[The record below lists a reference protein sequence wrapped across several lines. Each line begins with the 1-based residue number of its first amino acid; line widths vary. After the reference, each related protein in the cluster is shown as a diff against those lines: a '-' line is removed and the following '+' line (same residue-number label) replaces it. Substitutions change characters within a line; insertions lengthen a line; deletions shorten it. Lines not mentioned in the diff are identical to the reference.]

1 MSVKKLFDN
10 NKQIVT
16 VGKFLKLGS
25 PDTLGDGIE
34 SAEHLQQAVNKRDY
48 FLPPIDYSDPANFV
62 KFGSA
67 EQYYKNAFDYIASYY
82 PYDGSN
88 LERVEFYNK
97 INPLEK
103 YILEDIYPTST
114 GFVTLGSNYGSITPN
129 ASGYYSSSE
138 EYIQI
143 KGGPHSGSVYNE
155 TKNRTSNLE
164 FGGDLGNTV
173 EFFLKKNSLI
183 NSSTESERQVVFDLW
198 NGAATTAADY
208 GRLRIELVSGSED
221 RFYVTMRSG
230 SNGFT
235 NVQIPSAGGQTI
247 SDGTFRNFSF
257 VFNTSGS
264 SPTID
269 FFVNGT
275 CVETAIGGAVGDIG
289 LVTGSMIGNI
299 GALRTDIAGLPGAAQ
314 GYGKLSGSIDEFRFW
329 KTNRNDEQIG
339 RYWFDNVGGGTDK
352 YDANVSLGVYLK
364 FNEGI
369 TQTASIDQVCL
380 DYSGRLSNGL
390 FVGYDTARSR
400 NTGSAINSL
409 NLESVVEIGDP
420 IVRTDNSIYSNA
432 RSRYILSGSNYDYNN
447 NARLLNHFPNWII
460 EAEENEANEL
470 VNVTQIISSYFD
482 TLYNQLTALK
492 SLKHVKYVSGSLS
505 SSINEYPYNDR
516 LVESM
521 GLEMP
526 EFFQNIG
533 ALQQFLQRDEQINFD
548 NRLVEVKNSIYKNI
562 YNNLAFILKSKGT
575 EKSIRNFIRCLG
587 VSEEIIALNT
597 YPDNSDFEIKSNYLS
612 TTSTKK
618 FADFT
623 GLLKQADDEA
633 TVYQYPESGNVNSK
647 GFITGSSAI
656 QEFAFS
662 LQAEV
667 VFPDKD
673 NHDLLP
679 YDMPRVLTSSIMGF
693 HTPADTNQTSTDLTW
708 ETAGNDHGLQVF
720 LVRSPGEY
728 AKVYQPDYLVR
739 DGFFLVKNRAG
750 TTLLTSS
757 IFNDVYDNQKW
768 NLTLSLRPK
777 KYPFNDGIL
786 GASVA
791 TDGYTLDLY
800 GVNYDT
806 GIKRNSFLA
815 STPVS
820 YVDGSAIIKSNKRV
834 YVGAHRTNFTGS
846 VVNNTDVR
854 ASSIRFWSDYLPT
867 GTLDLQAR
875 ETDTHGLV
883 RPYKNAYSFQANNPG
898 VYIPDIQTL
907 ALNWDFANITG
918 SDASGRFTVTDISSG
933 SVVGDY
939 PSEYQGSTFSKFNLR
954 QHSGRGDFFGASF
967 TPVRKAYVY
976 VDKLQI
982 PEYVGGDEMV
992 QSLTTDEQT
1001 FGIYTRPETFYFA
1014 VERSMYRS
1022 ISNRMLELFA
1032 SIEDFNNLI
1041 GEPVNKYRLDY
1052 KRMEKVREI
1061 FFRKVKNDIPDLERY
1076 VDYYKWLDTSMNQ
1089 VIEEFFPE
1097 SARHASDVRKVVENH
1112 VLERPKIRHKVSI
1125 LRDKHPGG
1133 PGGIEGSPRGTVCL
1147 DIPGWAKNHHPI
1159 SGNENENCTWW
1170 RTRAERNVSPLVASG
1185 GVLDTRNAVLN
1196 AISREIDPPLDRA
1209 DLPDPTTILR
1219 GPSSVVCL
1227 SAKLLPPYYGGINQ
1241 DLSKKRRLRDLTFD
1255 RFEAIEPCAEEL
1267 EPNTKKKV
1275 SFRAT
1280 KDGVEYK
1287 GNLVTPF
1294 TALSSSVTSG
1304 YNASLITSGLTG
1316 ITLTNLHE
1324 DSVYPYRHSVPMQGP
1339 FTERWV
1345 GGIQARHNAPFRT
1358 ADRAEEY
1365 KLTIASGT
1373 GSITTLTVENT
1384 PKGQYL
1390 RGLAS
1395 KSPVNIQNIKTVV
1408 TGHTSDKGV
1417 REVGNY
1423 SRYHEVVQ
1431 GNDRSQTNMD
1441 FAFNNSHYSYSMPSA
1456 FVTPPAR
1463 RTAGLTGS
1471 ADYPAPRQRP
1481 LTAATVVLIP
1491 DGTPLAID
1499 DGKTVIIENFDGS
1512 VHTLTMTAATRSAT
1526 QIDRSAI
1533 GNANDFAVELKAS
1546 LDLAVVAGTL
1556 KGTVSAVEND
1566 GNGNPRRI
1574 TITSEV
1580 KGDIGNKPVTGTLIT
1595 GGGGEII
1602 CNPADDK
1609 PSSGNG
1615 DLSFTGGSDGART
1628 NETIIADRFSSPGS
1642 KQDSKQQ
1649 FRDVNSDQ
1657 FSPNNA
1663 LPFRNIAVRLPHNK
1677 DLTDH
1682 SLFGGIVGVTA
1693 ATVNLI
1699 TDSTPLLADD
1709 GKTVVITNHD
1719 GTTHTLTMT
1728 PATRSA
1734 TQIDRSVIGNADDF
1748 ATELKASLDLAVAAG
1763 TLKAT
1768 VSKVQ
1773 LDANGNPRM
1782 IILTSAVK
1790 GESGNQSV
1798 VGTLIT
1804 GGGGEIICNPAANQ
1818 PASGN
1823 GTLAFTGGT
1832 EKASVHKVQRNGV
1845 QHLEIGETFPTTTI
1859 VTGST
1864 FDNAYVT
1871 RPVPAADR
1879 SQWTTY
1885 LSGSDN
1891 SAVYDQYIAH
1901 RSRYPESISFAPQ
1914 VPVSEATFNAATE
1927 NNLSLQSQFKWAN
1940 NRSFVP
1946 WKQISNSENP
1956 YAKYYTRNNT
1966 YEIGPQIVQEVQAG
1980 TGIPVRSYADGS
1992 RGTRPTSVRSVTDRK
2007 GNVSNYYYS
2016 LALREA
2022 PVTSRYKPLLH
2033 QIRTPLGTPAK
2044 TSNEMTDVSLK
2055 YSYGNDLMGFANREL
2070 NRLIQGKT
2078 KFSYGTIKRPYEILR
2093 EQFVPSAPRS
2103 ISGADLIKVFSY
2115 SETIYP
2121 KEVYTYL
2128 SGSRARLSFA
2138 NDFWKDDSNVLSYDV
2153 SSFVKY
2159 SDLLIPANQT
2169 TFVRQ
2174 LPRIE
2179 TPFTTS
2185 QGYAVRAKENTPFN
2199 TLDASFPIA
2208 TGAGKASIW
2217 SLDSF
2222 MYADSI
2228 TSLSA
2233 ILTASA
2239 PVLLADAAT
2248 MPCGELLM
2256 THYGTVDDG
2265 VTNALLTNGTASYQT
2280 SSVNSAQYVYNI
2292 PVTTLAIL
2300 TVPAVAATATLTA
2313 VETTPSIL
2321 NGSTII
2327 ISTGV
2332 FTVTFTFDQTLAPDS
2347 ALLRVDATNYKI
2359 GVSGLSTTNEIIN
2372 AIYSSVLLCK
2382 TGGEIDVTPTDP
2394 GAVSAAMTIT
2404 ADVAGAAINGTAI
2417 TGTGISSGQV
2427 TQTPFAGGVNATTR
2441 VGGERPEPRSP
2452 GSAYTRPAWTA
2463 GIERRYVDGGNKGTV
2478 AQSQYPFYN
2487 TYEDFAKDIRL
2498 AAKDHTIIPEFRVS
2512 EHISQYEQQGSL
2524 FSIISASLEIT
2535 GANGTNFN
2543 GTNPLFYERF
2553 SQTDDIE
2560 FLEDFMPTSEGDRN
2574 YIFNKYPRHFE
2585 INSEA
2590 IVKLLPYNGFYP
2602 VDRTL
2607 DLATLFSSSYG
2618 PNAVVTGG
2626 SAANKAS
2633 WRSVLRPFYSPGIMY
2648 NTIKSGVAVDYPIR
2662 RSERNDTQFEPVAV
2676 SSGEPLKGCL
2686 SGTLAA
2692 TAEGAIPAGKRR
2704 NLSDIERQTA
2714 DVNRFYWGD
2723 RLPFEAILD
2732 PAEAL
2737 RSGFERPTVLSD
2749 INSLLALDAS
2759 GSISIKSLDDSLY
2772 KKAVSNFLANVPK
2785 FFLKK
2790 KENKYGS
2797 DGYLTK
2803 FVSQFGSPPKAG
2815 GETDSPVRTVNVD
2828 KNSAYMMEIGML
2840 KTDDFN
2846 FYSNPYAYGIPTATG
2861 STGWDA
2867 LTTAQTPSG
2876 SNWPTHRGEFAPYT
2890 PPHYYGPSLARIT
2903 FMPTGDKTEYT
2914 LEEIINNDR
2923 GEVFVSF
2930 LNESGSYYD
2939 ITSGSFVDRD
2949 GNTVTTTHS
2958 PDYGW
2963 NRAWQNRMD
2972 IDASINIGNEFPID
2986 GGGKYKSLDPNK
2998 WVIMPKWECPT
3009 LDFPNRATPSA
3020 LYEFSSSVT
3029 PGAYTQQTQGMWHQ
3043 YGVMPNNNEGSY
3055 LYIKDIPTGEEEEYD
3070 FVAIGTAPTANTDIS
3085 YKYVSKVPSFVSDAN
3100 KTVRSLADLVGFDPD
3115 EIIRK
3120 GFDPSKAKRIGELAE
3135 TNEKSLSE
3143 AILALPFY
3151 IDKEQKPRLITLQ
3164 APADKLG
3171 PKIKKFRKQFTKFSL
3186 PPSLASKLLG
3196 MVPRGYPNIPD
3207 LINPFGGDEY
3217 DSILS
3222 GETMAE
3228 TPVVYL
3234 MEHKVNLTRQDLADI
3249 WQGVMP
3255 DLSKGFS
3262 TSLAAVDHYMP
3273 GDNVEEV
3280 ATRFPEVLKQQLNL
3294 GSQRSGHPRY
3304 DLLDVAKFPDK
3315 LGLFP
3320 DIKWLVFKV
3329 KERGI
3334 SDYSQMIVEEVEGEA
3349 AFTYDSVRQTL
3360 LNEGISEDQANTL
3373 MRSRDEFSKNMY
3385 IYKHRLNDPTFN
3397 WPYDY
3402 CSLLELGKINTKIGF
3417 RPELDRENSEAEDV
3431 ARRLEEAVEDG
3442 LPGGAGVGGL
3452 PGIGP
3457 DGGF

>member
-25 PDTLGDGIE
+25 PETLGDGIE
-34 SAEHLQQAVNKRDY
+34 SAEHLQQALEKRDY
-48 FLPPIDYSDPANFV
+48 FLPPVDYSNPENFV

-67 EQYYKNAFDYIASYY
+67 EEYYKNAFDYIANYY

-97 INPLEK
+97 ISPLEK
-103 YILEDIYPTST
+103 YVLEDIYPTST
-114 GFVTLGSNYGSITPN
+114 GFVTLGSNYGTIASNP
-129 ASGYYSSSE
+129 SGYYSASA

-155 TKNRTSNLE
+155 AKNRTSNLE
-164 FGGDLGNTV
+164 FGGTFGNTV
-173 EFFLKKNSLI
+173 EFFLKKNDLI
-183 NSSTESERQVVFDLW
+183 DSSTESERQVVFDLW
-198 NGAATTAADY
+198 NGSATTAADY

-221 RFYVTMRSG
+221 RFYVTMKSG

-235 NVQIPSAGGQTI
+235 NVQVPSAGGQTI

-264 SPTID
+264 SPSID

-275 CVETAIGGAVGDIG
+275 CVETGIGGAVGDIG

-299 GALRTDIAGLPGAAQ
+299 GALRTDVSGLPGAAQ
-314 GYGKLSGSIDEFRFW
+314 GYGKLSGSVDEFRFW
-329 KTNRNDEQIG
+329 KANRNDEQIG
-339 RYWFDNVGGGTDK
+339 RYWFDNVGGGTDS

-409 NLESVVEIGDP
+409 NLESVVEVGDP
-420 IVRTDNSIYSNA
+420 IVRTDNSIYSST

-460 EAEENEANEL
+460 ETEEQGANEL

-492 SLKHVKYVSGSLS
+492 SLKHVKYISGSLD

-526 EFFQNIG
+526 EFFQNAG
-533 ALQQFLQRDEQINFD
+533 TLQQFLQRDEQINFD

-623 GLLKQADDEA
+623 GLLQQADDEA
-633 TVYQYPESGNVNSK
+633 TVYQYPESGNANSR
-647 GFITGSSAI
+647 GFITGSSDI
-656 QEFAFS
+656 EEFAFS
-662 LQAEV
+662 LQGEV

-673 NHDLLP
+673 NPQLLP

-693 HTPADTNQTSTDLTW
+693 HTPADTDQTSTDLTW

-739 DGFFLVKNRAG
+739 DGYFLVQDRAG

-777 KYPFNDGIL
+777 KYPFNDGIN

-791 TDGYTLDLY
+791 SDGYTLELY

-815 STPVS
+815 SAPVS
-820 YVDGSAIIKSNKRV
+820 YNDGSAIVKSNKRI
-834 YVGAHRTNFTGS
+834 YAGAHRTNFTGS

-867 GTLDLQAR
+867 GTLDLQAK
-875 ETDTHGLV
+875 ETDTYGRL
-883 RPYKNAYSFQANNPG
+883 RPSQNAYSFQANNPG
-898 VYIPDIQTL
+898 VYIPEIQTL

-918 SDASGRFTVTDISSG
+918 SDASGRFTVSDFSSG
-933 SVVGDY
+933 SAAGDY
-939 PSEYQGSTFSKFNLR
+939 PAEYQGSTFSNFNLR
-954 QHSGRGDFFGASF
+954 QHTGRGDFFSANF

-976 VDKLQI
+976 VDKLQV
-982 PEYVGGDEMV
+982 PEYVGGEEMV
-992 QSLTTDEQT
+992 KALSADENT

-1061 FFRKVKNDIPDLERY
+1061 FFRKVKNDIPDLEKY

-1125 LRDKHPGG
+1125 LRDRHPGG
-1133 PGGIEGSPRGTVCL
+1133 GGGILGATRGSVCL
-1147 DIPGWAKNHHPI
+1147 DAVGWGKNHHPV
-1159 SGNENENCTWW
+1159 SGREDENCTWW
-1170 RTRAERNVSPLVASG
+1170 RTRAERNVSPLEATG
-1185 GVLDTRNAVLN
+1185 GVLVTRNAVLN
-1196 AISREIDPPLDRA
+1196 ALSRDVGSNDPANTDHNFN
-1209 DLPDPTTILR
+1209 
-1219 GPSSVVCL
+1219 SVVCL
-1227 SAKLLPPYYGGINQ
+1227 SAKILPPYYGGINQ

-1255 RFEAIEPCAEEL
+1255 RFESL
-1267 EPNTKKKV
+1267 EDCSDEFVPNEKRKIA
-1275 SFRAT
+1275 FRAT
-1280 KDGVEYK
+1280 KDGVDYK

-1294 TALSSSVTSG
+1294 TALSSSVTTG
-1304 YNASLITSGLTG
+1304 YNASLIADGLTG
-1316 ITLTNLHE
+1316 ISLTNIHE
-1324 DSVYPYRHSVPMQGP
+1324 DSVHPYRHSVPMQGP

-1345 GGIQARHNAPFRT
+1345 GGIQARHIAPFRT
-1358 ADRAEEY
+1358 TDRAEEY
-1365 KLTIASGT
+1365 SLSITSGT

-1395 KSPVNIQNIKTVV
+1395 KSPVNIQNIKTV
-1408 TGHTSDKGV
+1408 TSGHTDDQGV

-1423 SRYHEVVQ
+1423 SKYYEVVQ

-1441 FAFNNSHYSYSMPSA
+1441 FVFTNENYNHTAPSA
-1456 FVTPPAR
+1456 FITTPAR
-1463 RTAGLTGS
+1463 RSAGLTGS
-1471 ADYPAPRQRP
+1471 ADYPAPRQ
-1481 LTAATVVLIP
+1481 V
-1491 DGTPLAID
+1491 
-1499 DGKTVIIENFDGS
+1499 
-1512 VHTLTMTAATRSAT
+1512 
-1526 QIDRSAI
+1526 
-1533 GNANDFAVELKAS
+1533 AS
-1546 LDLAVVAGTL
+1546 
-1556 KGTVSAVEND
+1556 
-1566 GNGNPRRI
+1566 R
-1574 TITSEV
+1574 
-1580 KGDIGNKPVTGTLIT
+1580 
-1595 GGGGEII
+1595 
-1602 CNPADDK
+1602 
-1609 PSSGNG
+1609 
-1615 DLSFTGGSDGART
+1615 RT
-1628 NETIIADRFSSPGS
+1628 NETIIVDRFSAPGS
-1642 KQDSKQQ
+1642 KEDSKQQ

-1663 LPFRNIAVRLPHNK
+1663 LPFRNIVVRLPHNE
-1677 DLTDH
+1677 DLKNH
-1682 SLFGGIVGVTA
+1682 SDFGGY
-1693 ATVNLI
+1693 
-1699 TDSTPLLADD
+1699 
-1709 GKTVVITNHD
+1709 
-1719 GTTHTLTMT
+1719 
-1728 PATRSA
+1728 
-1734 TQIDRSVIGNADDF
+1734 
-1748 ATELKASLDLAVAAG
+1748 
-1763 TLKAT
+1763 
-1768 VSKVQ
+1768 
-1773 LDANGNPRM
+1773 
-1782 IILTSAVK
+1782 
-1790 GESGNQSV
+1790 ESGS
-1798 VGTLIT
+1798 TTI
-1804 GGGGEIICNPAANQ
+1804 P
-1818 PASGN
+1818 
-1823 GTLAFTGGT
+1823 
-1832 EKASVHKVQRNGV
+1832 SVHKVQRNGV
-1845 QHLEIGETFPTTTI
+1845 KQLRIGETFPALTV
-1859 VTGST
+1859 VTASI
-1864 FDNAYVT
+1864 FDNALVT

-1879 SQWTTY
+1879 AQWTSY
-1885 LSGSDN
+1885 LSGADN
-1891 SAVYDQYIAH
+1891 STVYDEYISL
-1901 RSRYPESISFAPQ
+1901 RSRYPENISFASQ
-1914 VPVSEATFNAATE
+1914 NPVTEATFDSATE
-1927 NNLSLQSQFKWAN
+1927 ANLSLQSQFKWGN
-1940 NRSFVP
+1940 NRDFVP

-1956 YAKYYTRNNT
+1956 YAKFYTKNNT
-1966 YEIGPQIVQEVQAG
+1966 YELLPQIVEGNQAG
-1980 TGIPVRSYADGS
+1980 TGIAERSFADGS
-1992 RGTRPTSVRSVTDRK
+1992 RGTFATRARQVTDRK

-2016 LALREA
+2016 VSLREP
-2022 PVTSRYKPLLH
+2022 PVTSRYKPLIH
-2033 QIRTPLGTPAK
+2033 QIRTPLGTPSK
-2044 TSNEMTDVSLK
+2044 TSNEMTTVSLK

-2093 EQFVPSAPRS
+2093 EQFVPEAPRS
-2103 ISGADLIKVFSY
+2103 ISGTDLIKVFSY

-2121 KEVYTYL
+2121 KEIYTYL

-2138 NDFWKDDSNVLSYDV
+2138 NDFWKNDSSVSSYDV
-2153 SSFVKY
+2153 SAFTDY
-2159 SDLLIPANQT
+2159 SDLLNPLNQST
-2169 TFVRQ
+2169 YVRQ

-2179 TPFTTS
+2179 APFTTS
-2185 QGYAVRAKENTPFN
+2185 QGYVVQASEQTPYN
-2199 TLDASFPIA
+2199 DLDPAFQLA
-2208 TGAGKASIW
+2208 TGPGSASIW
-2217 SLDSF
+2217 PMDSY
-2222 MYADSI
+2222 MYADSNV
-2228 TSLSA
+2228 SLSL

-2248 MPCGELLM
+2248 MPCGELMM
-2256 THYGTVDDG
+2256 THYGTVNDG
-2265 VTNALLTNGTASYQT
+2265 LTNSTYTDGTASYQT
-2280 SSVNSAQYVYNI
+2280 SSVNSAQYVYNV
-2292 PVTTLAIL
+2292 PVTALFEQ
-2300 TVPAVAATATLTA
+2300 PVA
-2313 VETTPSIL
+2313 
-2321 NGSTII
+2321 
-2327 ISTGV
+2327 
-2332 FTVTFTFDQTLAPDS
+2332 
-2347 ALLRVDATNYKI
+2347 
-2359 GVSGLSTTNEIIN
+2359 
-2372 AIYSSVLLCK
+2372 
-2382 TGGEIDVTPTDP
+2382 
-2394 GAVSAAMTIT
+2394 AVSADCSVTMTAFAAATLDPSGVGDPT
-2404 ADVAGAAINGTAI
+2404 AGTPAKTIKIYDNSSNFVEFIFNATKPALSPSRINATQYHVGCLGNANVYDAALGLYNAIALAKFNSELLVTATAPTAPSGLVTIVADNPGAAINTTAVG
-2417 TGTGISSGQV
+2417 GTGIGTVATQV
-2427 TQTPFAGGVNATTR
+2427 PYANGADATT
-2441 VGGERPEPRSP
+2441 VTAGERPEPRSP
-2452 GSAYTRPAWTA
+2452 GSVYTRPAWTA
-2463 GIERRYVDGGNKGTV
+2463 GIERRYVDGTNKGALAT
-2478 AQSQYPFYN
+2478 AQYPFYN
-2487 TYEDFAKDIRL
+2487 TYEEFAKDIRL
-2498 AAKDHTIIPEFRVS
+2498 AAKDHTIVPEFRVS
-2512 EHISQYEQQGSL
+2512 EHIAEYEQQGSL

-2535 GANGTNFN
+2535 GANNNNFD
-2543 GTNPLFYERF
+2543 GTNPFFYERF

-2560 FLEDFMPTSEGDRN
+2560 FLEDFMPTNEGDRN

-2590 IVKLLPYNGFYP
+2590 VVKLLPYNGFYP

-2607 DLATLFSSSYG
+2607 DLAALFSSSYG
-2618 PNAVVTGG
+2618 PNAVITGDD
-2626 SAANKAS
+2626 SANTAS

-2662 RSERNDTQFEPVAV
+2662 RSGRNDTQFEVVPV
-2676 SSGEPLKGCL
+2676 SSSDPLTGCL
-2686 SGTLAA
+2686 SGTL
-2692 TAEGAIPAGKRR
+2692 TSLTSEGSIPAGGRR
-2704 NLSDIERQTA
+2704 NVMNAEWATTDA
-2714 DVNRFYWGD
+2714 NKFFWAD

-2737 RSGFERPTVLSD
+2737 RLGFENPTVLSD

-2759 GSISIKSLDDSLY
+2759 GSISNKSLDDSLY

-2797 DGYLTK
+2797 NGYLTK

-2815 GETDSPVRTVNVD
+2815 GETDDPVRTVTVENR
-2828 KNSAYMMEIGML
+2828 SAYMMEIGLL
-2840 KTDDFN
+2840 KTEDFN
-2846 FYSNPYAYGIPTATG
+2846 FYSNPYAFGIPTATG
-2861 STGWDA
+2861 SVAWSS
-2867 LTTAQTPSG
+2867 LTPDQLPSG
-2876 SNWPTHRGEFAPYT
+2876 SDWPKHRGEFAPFT
-2890 PPHYYGPSLARIT
+2890 PPHYYGPSVARIT
-2903 FMPTGDKTEYT
+2903 FIPIGDKTEYN
-2914 LEEIINNDR
+2914 LDEIINNDR

-2939 ITSGSFVDRD
+2939 VTSGSFVDRD
-2949 GNTVTTTHS
+2949 GNDVTTTAS

-2972 IDASINIGNEFPID
+2972 IDASITIGNEFPID
-2986 GGGKYKSLDPNK
+2986 GGTYKSFDPNK

-3009 LDFPNRATPSA
+3009 LDFPNRDNPIDI
-3020 LYEFSSSVT
+3020 YEFSSSVT
-3029 PGAYTQQTQGMWHQ
+3029 PGEYTQETQGMWHQ
-3043 YGVMPNNNEGSY
+3043 YGVMPNNNQGTY
-3055 LYIKDIPTGEEEEYD
+3055 LYIKDIPNGEGEEYD
-3070 FVAIGTAPTANTDIS
+3070 YVAIGSAPVSDTEVA
-3085 YKYVSKVPSFVSDAN
+3085 YKYVSKIPKFVKDSN
-3100 KTVRSLADLVGFDPD
+3100 RTVRSLADLVGFDPD
-3115 EIIRK
+3115 EIIRS
-3120 GFDPSKAKRIGELAE
+3120 GFDPTKAKRIGELAE
-3135 TNEKSLSE
+3135 DNEKSMSE

-3171 PKIKKFRKQFTKFSL
+3171 PKIKQFRKQFTKFSL
-3186 PPSLASKLLG
+3186 PPSLSSKLLG

-3207 LINPFGGDEY
+3207 LINPFGGDDY

-3222 GETMAE
+3222 GESMAE

-3249 WQGVMP
+3249 WQGIMP
-3255 DLSKGFS
+3255 DLSTKFS

-3273 GDNVEEV
+3273 GDNVEEEV
-3280 ATRFPEVLKQQLNL
+3280 TRFPEVLKQQLNL

-3334 SDYSQMIVEEVEGEA
+3334 GDYSQMIVEEVEGDA
-3349 AFTYDSVRQTL
+3349 AFTYDAYRQVL
-3360 LNEGISEDQANTL
+3360 IGQGLSEEQTAQILRD
-3373 MRSRDEFSKNMY
+3373 RDEFSKNIY
-3385 IYKHRLNDPTFN
+3385 IYKHRLEDPTYN

-3402 CSLLELGKINTKIGF
+3402 CSLIELGKINTKIGF
-3417 RPELDRENSEAEDV
+3417 RPELDRENTEAEAV
-3431 ARRLEEAVEDG
+3431 ADRLQEEVQQRS
-3442 LPGGAGVGGL
+3442 PGGVGVGGL
-3452 PGIGP
+3452 PGI
-3457 DGGF
+3457 DNREGF